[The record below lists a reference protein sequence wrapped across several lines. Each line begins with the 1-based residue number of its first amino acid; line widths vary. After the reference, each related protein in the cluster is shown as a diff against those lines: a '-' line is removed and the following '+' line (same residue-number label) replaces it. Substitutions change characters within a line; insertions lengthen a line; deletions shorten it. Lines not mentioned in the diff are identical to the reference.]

1 MEVTEAAG
9 NKELIKVDEIQEALR
24 FETNKSLGKDGLPFK
39 CYFRLSHMFIAWLAV
54 IFNNWKWE
62 YLPTFHQWYGEAAI
76 QE

>member
-1 MEVTEAAG
+1 MEVSEAAE
-9 NKELIKVDEIQEALR
+9 NKESIKVDEIQEALR
-24 FETNKSLGKDGLPFK
+24 FETDKSLSIVGLPFN

-62 YLPTFHQWYGEAAI
+62 YSPTFHQWYDKVAM